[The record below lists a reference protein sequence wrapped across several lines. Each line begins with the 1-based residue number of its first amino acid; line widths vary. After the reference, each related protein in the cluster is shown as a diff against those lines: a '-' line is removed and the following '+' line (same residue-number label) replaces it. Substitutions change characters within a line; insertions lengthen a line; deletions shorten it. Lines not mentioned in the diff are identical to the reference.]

1 MTFDKKLILIPIL
14 PTIVD
19 LSDGKKVKKV
29 LLLIYDPPSI
39 TIKYYV
45 FCGCMWDFRF
55 FFFLSAE
62 LANSLEPSNGRG
74 PFVRELIKHSSQKS
88 TKYRDSIDDDSKL
101 TICPF
106 TVRLVH
112 SMPKDTLCM

>member
-1 MTFDKKLILIPIL
+1 MPYDKKLILIPIL

-19 LSDGKKVKKV
+19 LSDGKKVKKKV
-29 LLLIYDPPSI
+29 LLIYDPPSI

-62 LANSLEPSNGRG
+62 LANSLEPSNGKG
-74 PFVRELIKHSSQKS
+74 Q
-88 TKYRDSIDDDSKL
+88 
-101 TICPF
+101 
-106 TVRLVH
+106 
-112 SMPKDTLCM
+112 